1 MSNPKPLTIPSP
13 ELPAYRWTLESAPI
27 RSPIGALI
35 PTRQATPALDQPFVV
50 KVVRTDESPL
60 GAMTLF
66 A

>member
-1 MSNPKPLTIPSP
+1 MSNPKPHTIPSP
-13 ELPAYRWTLESAPI
+13 EHPTYRWTLESAPI